1 MPWLNRDRI
10 DQKIEGLT
18 EAVTKQRDRVSTQ
31 TSVPTPPRLFHK
43 GFSAVFF
50 STFVTIFL
58 AEIGDKTQLATLLI
72 SAESRS
78 PLIVFFGAA
87 LALIMTSLIGV
98 LLGQWLAKR
107 LPPQRL
113 EVIVAGLLLV
123 IAVLLLG
130 DVVEGA

>member
-1 MPWLNRDRI
+1 M
-10 DQKIEGLT
+10 
-18 EAVTKQRDRVSTQ
+18 TKQRDRVSNQ
-31 TSVPTPPRLFHK
+31 SSSPTTRLFQQ
-43 GFSAVFF
+43 GFSAIFF

-78 PLIVFFGAA
+78 PLVVFIGAA
-87 LALIMTSLIGV
+87 LALITTSLIGV

-107 LPPQRL
+107 LSPQWL
-113 EVIVAGLLLV
+113 EIFVSGLLLI

-130 DVVEGA
+130 DVVEGS

>member
-1 MPWLNRDRI
+1 M
-10 DQKIEGLT
+10 
-18 EAVTKQRDRVSTQ
+18 TKQRDRLSTHQ
-31 TSVPTPPRLFHK
+31 TPTPKPRLFQQ

-78 PLIVFFGAA
+78 PLVVFCGAA

-107 LPPQRL
+107 LSPQRL

-130 DVVEGA
+130 DVVEGV

>member
-1 MPWLNRDRI
+1 MNHDRI
-10 DQKIEGLT
+10 DQTIEGLT
-18 EAVTKQRDRVSTQ
+18 EAVTKPRDRAQ
-31 TSVPTPPRLFHK
+31 TSTPKTRLFQK
-43 GFSAVFF
+43 GFSAVFL

-72 SAESRS
+72 SAESQS
-78 PLIVFFGAA
+78 PFVVFLGAA

-107 LPPQRL
+107 LSPSRL
-113 EVIVAGLLLV
+113 EVIVAGLLLI

>member
-1 MPWLNRDRI
+1 MNHDRI
-10 DQKIEGLT
+10 DQDIQQVT

-31 TSVPTPPRLFHK
+31 TPTPKTRLFQQ

-78 PLIVFFGAA
+78 PFVVFIGAA

-107 LPPQRL
+107 LAPDRL
-113 EVIVAGLLLV
+113 EVLVAGLLLI

>member
-1 MPWLNRDRI
+1 MNHDRI

-18 EAVTKQRDRVSTQ
+18 KAVTKQRDRVSTQ
-31 TSVPTPPRLFHK
+31 TSVPTPPRLFQK

-78 PLIVFFGAA
+78 PFVVFLGAA
-87 LALIMTSLIGV
+87 LALIMTSLVGV

-107 LPPQRL
+107 LPPKRL